1 MNIKSFTQSIFLAML
16 GGPLLAMTPLSFG
29 AETALL
35 EEIVVTARKTA
46 ESAQD
51 VPIFITVAS
60 GEELAEAQI
69 FDIGDLDLLAP
80 NLEIPILGGT
90 PYFQSSMRGQYT
102 RDADATQDGSVGLYL
117 DGVTVT
123 RNRSFE
129 FFDIERVEVLKG
141 PQGTLYGRNT
151 TGGAIS
157 VVTKA
162 PNLSEVEGNVSTTVG
177 NYDLRTLT
185 GVVSV
190 PIIEDELGIR
200 LAARFA
206 DRDATGENQALAG
219 LNTNP
224 TEGEF
229 GVIDSESFRLST
241 LWDSDKTTVRFTA
254 DYYSVDNTATAMR
267 LTSVNA
273 FDPGTL
279 NSGNPP
285 RTTPTGLPVAAALAE
300 GLLDADGNPD
310 VVAAAQML
318 RDRFI
323 NGSLGWQNTSLDL
336 DPTGNAL
343 DPNLTT
349 NGLDARYWGTNLT
362 IEHEFENVTFRSIS
376 GYREDR
382 YTHGFDIDGT
392 SYFLGSNVSH
402 RDQEVVTQE
411 FNLFGEAFDE
421 KLDWLVG
428 AYYIDEEVQVQD
440 VTRLSG
446 PVFLRN
452 SQLAPLVFAIPV
464 FPNGQGNVAT
474 VQFVGN
480 SAEAIFAQATY
491 SFDDNWSTTFGL
503 RYTQDERSVSVED
516 RATNEVTEVLPGVP
530 LPSNLVNPDYTK
542 GPVAGSPVT
551 TLPTLEFTNVSGTL
565 GIEYQSDDGILYYA
579 KTSTGYRAG
588 GYNSR
593 QLPNPQSFNEENV
606 QDVEVGVKGMF
617 FDNRLQ
623 TNFATFLSDY
633 TDIQTVS
640 RIEVNGFP
648 QTVTLNAGEATI
660 KGMELEVNLA
670 LSEQFTLNSNIGYID
685 AEFDKFDEVR
695 DPSKP
700 EEIFDR
706 SHEPFANTPE
716 ITYNVQLIY
725 SQDIEAGTLG
735 ASLNYN
741 YRHEMYSDRG
751 VFDLIEDRKL
761 IDARVSFTS
770 ADDRY
775 SVALWSANLTDE
787 EYIDRQAAS
796 PVSFGNAW
804 GSVGPPRTFGVDL
817 NYRF

>member
-35 EEIVVTARKTA
+35 EEIIVTARKTA

-162 PNLSEVEGNVSTTVG
+162 PNLSEAEGNFSTTFG

-185 GVVSV
+185 GAVSV

-200 LAARFA
+200 LAARFT

-267 LTSVNA
+267 LTSVNE

-285 RTTPTGLPVAAALAE
+285 RTRTALPWVVARAE
-300 GLLDADGNPD
+300 GLLDADGEPD
-310 VVAAAQML
+310 VVVAAQLL

-323 NGSLGWQNTSLDL
+323 NSSFGWQDTSLDL
-336 DPTGNAL
+336 DSTGNIL
-343 DPNLTT
+343 DPNLTS

-362 IEHEFENVTFRSIS
+362 IEHEFENVTLRSIS

-382 YTHGFDIDGT
+382 FTHGFDIDGT
-392 SYFLGSNVSH
+392 SYFLASNVAH

-440 VTRLSG
+440 VTRLDSF
-446 PVFLRN
+446 VFLSE
-452 SQLAPLVFAIPV
+452 SQLAFVVPLTPV
-464 FPNGQGNVAT
+464 FPNGFRNVAA

-503 RYTQDERSVSVED
+503 RYTRDERSVSVED
-516 RATNEVTEVLPGVP
+516 RGTDRPPILPVLGS
-530 LPSNLVNPDYTK
+530 LQDIIDPDYTK
-542 GPVAGSPVT
+542 GPVAGSPIT
-551 TLPTLEFTNVSGTL
+551 TLPTLEFSNVSGTL
-565 GIEYQSDDGILYYA
+565 GVEYQSDDGILYYA

-606 QDVEVGVKGMF
+606 QDFEVGVKGMF
-617 FDNRLQ
+617 LDNRLQ

-640 RIEVNGFP
+640 RIVTESGTP
-648 QTVTLNAGEATI
+648 ATVTLNAGEATI
-660 KGMELEVNLA
+660 KGMELEVNLV
-670 LSEQFTLNSNIGYID
+670 LSEQFTLSSNIGYID
-685 AEFDKFDEVR
+685 AEFDTFDEVR
-695 DPSKP
+695 DLSKP

-741 YRHEMYSDRG
+741 YRDEMYSDRG

-761 IDARVSFTS
+761 IDARISFTA

-796 PVSFGNAW
+796 PVSFGNTW